1 MIKNDLKNNLLF
13 YVKNLLNLDK
23 NKWSLCFLKANIEDF
38 IYNKIKQK
46 KLIFLNLPNMNSGQI
61 HFYFH
66 IRIKNIFFSKNF

>member
-1 MIKNDLKNNLLF
+1 MLKNDLKNNLLF

-46 KLIFLNLPNMNSGQI
+46 N
-61 HFYFH
+61 
-66 IRIKNIFFSKNF
+66 